1 MISEKKTL
9 KAIKPSSKTSKP
21 VPKKTSSVNKKLK
34 PDQINPVPKKTVSAS
49 GQPKNTSK
57 ASKSIAKPTKPKLK
71 KPQTGIKNAKEK
83 AIGKVTHYFDKVKVC
98 VLKLSG
104 ALLVGDKI
112 RIKGGRDTDFIQ
124 KVSSIEIAGE
134 KIIQAKKG
142 QEIGVKVKEKVRA
155 GYKAFKIEE

>member
-1 MISEKKTL
+1 MISDKKTV
-9 KAIKPSSKTSKP
+9 KAIKSPSKISKP

-34 PDQINPVPKKTVSAS
+34 SDQIKSVPKKTVSVS
-49 GQPKNTSK
+49 GKPKNTSK
-57 ASKSIAKPTKPKLK
+57 VSKSIAKPIKPNLK
-71 KPQTGIKNAKEK
+71 KPQTGIKTVKEK

-112 RIKGGRDTDFIQ
+112 RIRGGKDTDFIQ
-124 KVSSIEIAGE
+124 KISSIEIAGE
-134 KIIQAKKG
+134 KISQAKKG
-142 QEIGVKVKEKVRA
+142 QEIGVKVKGKVRA